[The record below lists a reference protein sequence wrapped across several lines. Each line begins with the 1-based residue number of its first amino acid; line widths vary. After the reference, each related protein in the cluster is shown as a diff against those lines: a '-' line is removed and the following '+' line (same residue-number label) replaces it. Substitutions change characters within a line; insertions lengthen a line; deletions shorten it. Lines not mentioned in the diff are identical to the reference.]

1 MSERAWDDAAMAHHL
16 VMNDASLTGV
26 DGKSGTD
33 VLAAHGPMDEDTF
46 RAFYDRTSRAVW
58 VYLARVTGDRELADD
73 LLQDVFYRFYRANAT
88 HESEAHRR
96 NSLFCF
102 ATNIARD
109 ANRRRFRFRVEP
121 LPLDTEEEDPALR
134 IDTRVAERFEASTDL
149 ERAMARLKPMQR
161 EMLWLA
167 YALGSSHAEIAEIVG
182 VKSGSVK
189 ILLLRARRKLADLM
203 GRPNA
208 KEKR

>member
-1 MSERAWDDAAMAHHL
+1 MVYDL
-16 VMNDASLTGV
+16 VMNDASLSGIDRPSNAGV
-26 DGKSGTD
+26 D
-33 VLAAHGPMDEDTF
+33 AAHGPMTEEAF

-58 VYLARVTGDRELADD
+58 VYLARVTGDRQLADD
-73 LLQDVFYRFYRANAT
+73 LLQEVFYRFFRANAT
-88 HESEAHRR
+88 HANEAHRR

-121 LPLDTEEEDPALR
+121 VALEPDDEAEALR
-134 IDTRVAERFEASTDL
+134 VDDRVAERFEASTDL
-149 ERAMARLKPMQR
+149 ARAMAQLKPLQR

-182 VKSGSVK
+182 VKSASVK
-189 ILLLRARRKLADLM
+189 ILLLRARRKLAGLL
-203 GRPNA
+203 GRPA
-208 KEKR
+208 SRPASKEQR

>member
-1 MSERAWDDAAMAHHL
+1 MAHHW
-16 VMNDASLTGV
+16 VMNDASLSGV
-26 DGKSGTD
+26 DSGSD
-33 VLAAHGPMDEDTF
+33 ANVKAAHGPMDEDTF

-109 ANRRRFRFRVEP
+109 ANRRRFRFRAEVM
-121 LPLDTEEEDPALR
+121 PLDLEDDDHALGV
-134 IDTRVAERFEASTDL
+134 DTRVAEKFEVSTDL
-149 ERAMARLKPMQR
+149 ARAMARLKPMQR

-167 YALGSSHAEIAEIVG
+167 YALGSSHVEIAEIIG
-182 VKSGSVK
+182 VKSSSVK
-189 ILLLRARRKLADLM
+189 ILLLRARRKLAGLM
-203 GRPNA
+203 GRPHA
-208 KEKR
+208 KEKA

>member
-1 MSERAWDDAAMAHHL
+1 MTHDL

-26 DGKSGTD
+26 EHETKAH
-33 VLAAHGPMDEDTF
+33 AAHGPMDEDSF

-58 VYLARVTGDRELADD
+58 VYLARVTGDRQLADD
-73 LLQDVFYRFYRANAT
+73 LLQEVFYRFFRANAT
-88 HESEAHRR
+88 HADEAHRR

-109 ANRRRFRFRVEP
+109 ANRRRFRSGPEP
-121 LPLDTEEEDPALR
+121 VALDLEENADLLHVDE
-134 IDTRVAERFEASTDL
+134 RVAERFEASTDL
-149 ERAMARLKPMQR
+149 ARAMAQLKPLQR

-182 VKSGSVK
+182 VRSGSVK
-189 ILLLRARRKLADLM
+189 ILLLRARRKMAALL
-203 GRPNA
+203 GG
-208 KEKR
+208 KR

>member
-1 MSERAWDDAAMAHHL
+1 MTHDL

-26 DGKSGTD
+26 DQKTKAET
-33 VLAAHGPMDEDTF
+33 VYGPMDEDSF

-58 VYLARVTGDRELADD
+58 VYLARVTGDRQLADD
-73 LLQDVFYRFYRANAT
+73 LLQEVFYRFFRANAT
-88 HESEAHRR
+88 HADEAHRR

-109 ANRRRFRFRVEP
+109 ANRRKVRSGPEPVALDVEENAD
-121 LPLDTEEEDPALR
+121 LLHVDE
-134 IDTRVAERFEASTDL
+134 RVAERFQASTDL
-149 ERAMARLKPMQR
+149 ARAMAQLKPMQR

-182 VKSGSVK
+182 IRSGSVK
-189 ILLLRARRKLADLM
+189 ILLLRARRKMAALL
-203 GRPNA
+203 GG
-208 KEKR
+208 KR